1 MRQPW
6 SVSVPAQ
13 EAGIAALDEDE
24 YVRNGRSLVAEERT
38 YLEAELKN
46 AGMKFISS
54 NVNFILIYTKTDLF
68 SEMKKRGILIR
79 NCENYRG
86 LGKGWYRIAVRT
98 HEENLRLA
106 EVLRDIT
113 DKAGNENTDDKGTRK

>member
-1 MRQPW
+1 MC
-6 SVSVPAQ
+6 VSVPAQ

-24 YVRNGRSLVAEERT
+24 YIRNGSNLVAEERT
-38 YLEAELKN
+38 YLETELKK
-46 AGMKFISS
+46 ARMKFISS
-54 NVNFILIYTKTDLF
+54 NINFILIYTKKDLF
-68 SEMKKRGILIR
+68 GEMEKRGILIR

-106 EVLRDIT
+106 EALRDIT
-113 DKAGNENTDDKGTRK
+113 DKAGNENADDKRNEEII